1 MTGRKRLPRSII
13 RMICLA
19 SASALLW
26 PVLPWANSPKFFA
39 QISPFTAIC
48 SSVALRKLGAGA
60 LIGILIA
67 CVTLFRR
74 RWFCRYICPTGLLLE
89 AAAALGLRKTSWWSR
104 CPHLGRYAAL
114 LTLAG
119 AVVGYPVLLWM
130 DPLSIF
136 SSSFSVRGAA
146 SVTAGVLGGFGLTV
160 LVLLALTSGSIWCAR
175 ICPLG
180 GTQELLAGAKARWD
194 LWRNKDSE
202 VLTPAEPAGLPYL
215 ARRAFILGAAGTGM
229 GWLARALGSARGED
243 APLRPPGAVE
253 EGIFTGRCT
262 RCGNCIRIC
271 PAKIIRPD
279 TGQAGLA
286 GLLSPTIRY
295 GGNYCLEDCC
305 ACTQV
310 CPSGAIQQMDLKK
323 KRQYVIGE
331 ALVDGALCLVT
342 LGRKD
347 CDACVRSCPFDA
359 VHMHWDEELYV
370 AYPVV
375 VTERCNGCGAC
386 ESVCPIQPPKAIRI
400 WKSGNPG
407 SDKRKSL

>member
-1 MTGRKRLPRSII
+1 MTGRKRLPRSIF

-160 LVLLALTSGSIWCAR
+160 LVLLALTSGS
-175 ICPLG
+175 
-180 GTQELLAGAKARWD
+180 
-194 LWRNKDSE
+194 
-202 VLTPAEPAGLPYL
+202 
-215 ARRAFILGAAGTGM
+215 
-229 GWLARALGSARGED
+229 
-243 APLRPPGAVE
+243 
-253 EGIFTGRCT
+253 
-262 RCGNCIRIC
+262 
-271 PAKIIRPD
+271 
-279 TGQAGLA
+279 
-286 GLLSPTIRY
+286 
-295 GGNYCLEDCC
+295 
-305 ACTQV
+305 
-310 CPSGAIQQMDLKK
+310 
-323 KRQYVIGE
+323 
-331 ALVDGALCLVT
+331 
-342 LGRKD
+342 
-347 CDACVRSCPFDA
+347 
-359 VHMHWDEELYV
+359 
-370 AYPVV
+370 
-375 VTERCNGCGAC
+375 
-386 ESVCPIQPPKAIRI
+386 
-400 WKSGNPG
+400 
-407 SDKRKSL
+407 